1 MPPPAT
7 GSRPRPF
14 ESVDAFLPA
23 VAATGPLLG
32 IDIGARTI
40 GVASS
45 DSERRIALPV
55 ETIHVARPVH
65 GRERLRVI
73 AGERGA
79 VGVVAGLPVRLDG
92 RGGSSAQGVRRVAE
106 GIQDALGLPLLLW
119 DERLST
125 AAVER
130 AMVAADISRARRRRG
145 VDAEAAAW
153 ILQGALDAMRA
164 A

>member
-1 MPPPAT
+1 MQAPAAAK
-7 GSRPRPF
+7 PF
-14 ESVDAFLPA
+14 ESLDGFLPA
-23 VAATGPLLG
+23 VGDTGPLLG
-32 IDIGARTI
+32 LDLGARTI

-55 ETIHVARPVH
+55 GTLRVARPAH
-65 GRERLRVI
+65 GRERLRAI

-79 VGVVAGLPVRLDG
+79 AGVVVGLPLHLDG

-106 GIQDALGLPLLLW
+106 GIRDALGLPMLLW

-130 AMVAADISRARRRRG
+130 AMIAAGVSRARRRRG

-153 ILQGALDAMRA
+153 ILQGALDAMRTD
-164 A
+164 